1 MAAPQTLDPNPCQT
15 AQTPGQCPANT
26 EQFFIIQPWLLQYCI
41 NKVFLFWGAAVLC
54 TLHTMFNCSHAGLH
68 TMHCLYCAFEISS
81 CMWTPPTPLLL
92 SLQVNTTNI
101 TSTATVPSS
110 RLPQSLISPIYQ
122 MPAQNLD
129 QQLVCPL
136 HGRFVLWNM
145 TSKKYMKGDHTLS
158 ETRHLKSWL
167 VGIWQSALPGSWFHI
182 WEWEGLWQWF
192 QTVRD
197 CERLQK
203 VLHPILY
210 LLFSVWRVWVTT
222 KGSPSHQLVFA
233 SFSIYPCFFGI
244 SWIFL
249 CKIVGCCLGL
259 VIIRGGWS
267 EDAGVWE
274 DAVDKQG
281 DKIHLFIIDQNW
293 FEPWWS

>member
-1 MAAPQTLDPNPCQT
+1 
-15 AQTPGQCPANT
+15 
-26 EQFFIIQPWLLQYCI
+26 
-41 NKVFLFWGAAVLC
+41 
-54 TLHTMFNCSHAGLH
+54 
-68 TMHCLYCAFEISS
+68 
-81 CMWTPPTPLLL
+81 
-92 SLQVNTTNI
+92 
-101 TSTATVPSS
+101 
-110 RLPQSLISPIYQ
+110 

-145 TSKKYMKGDHTLS
+145 TSKKYMKGNHTLS

-182 WEWEGLWQWF
+182 WTLGMRGTVAMVSNCGL
-192 QTVRD
+192 
-197 CERLQK
+197 ERLQK
-203 VLHPILY
+203 VLHPTLC
-210 LLFSVWRVWVTT
+210 LLFSVWRVWGNT

-233 SFSIYPCFFGI
+233 SSSTYPCFFGI

-249 CKIVGCCLGL
+249 CKIVGCCLEL
-259 VIIRGGWS
+259 VIILGGWS

-281 DKIHLFIIDQNW
+281 DINSFVHHWSKLIWAMVVLNW
-293 FEPWWS
+293 PAQSTSLPWWM